1 MGRPSVALEPR
12 RGGGPLQT
20 LRVGIIGC
28 GARGAGRTG
37 AARAHEHWR
46 GYASTGRCRLAA
58 LADIRRENAEAF
70 AAEHVAGQDP
80 EPAIYEDYRAM
91 LAEQRPDVV
100 SICTWTA
107 LHPEMV
113 AAAVASGVR
122 AIHCE
127 KPLAP
132 TWGEARRMVAVA
144 AAAGVPLCF
153 THQRRFEW
161 PFRAARRLLR
171 AGAVGRLLR
180 SEGYCANLFDWGTH
194 WFDMMHFYNDEQPA
208 RWVMGQVDL
217 EGASRVFGTLVE
229 GQGLAVIAF
238 ANGVQGLLQTGRD
251 RPFSE
256 ANRLIGTDGVIEVQM
271 DAEGGG
277 RIPLRLRGRGD
288 ADWQTV
294 EPEPQDQPGRHGP
307 VAAATADLLHC
318 LDHGGEPE
326 LSAARGLRATELIFA
341 TYESSR
347 RRGRVDLPLA
357 IDDSP
362 LAAMAADRG
371 LSV

>member
-1 MGRPSVALEPR
+1 MER
-12 RGGGPLQT
+12 

-28 GARGAGRTG
+28 GSRGAGRTG

-46 GYASTGRCRLAA
+46 GYAATGRCRLAA
-58 LADIRRENAEAF
+58 LTDIRRDNAEAF
-70 AAEHVAGQDP
+70 AAEHAVDG
-80 EPAIYEDYRAM
+80 EPAPAVYEDYRAM
-91 LAEQRPDVV
+91 LSEQRPDVV
-100 SICTWTA
+100 SICTWTG
-107 LHPEMV
+107 LHAEMV
-113 AAAVASGVR
+113 EAAVASGAG

-132 TWGEARRMVAVA
+132 TWGEARRMVARA
-144 AAAGVPLCF
+144 SEAGVPLIF

-171 AGAVGRLLR
+171 DGAIGRLVR
-180 SEGYCANLFDWGTH
+180 IEGYCANLFDWGTH

-208 RWVMGQVDL
+208 RWVIGQVDL
-217 EGASRVFGTLVE
+217 QGAARVFGALVE
-229 GQGLAVIAF
+229 GQGLSVIGF

-256 ANRLIGTDGVIEVQM
+256 ANRLIGTDGVIEVYM

-288 ADWQTV
+288 ATWQEV
-294 EPEPQDQPGRHGP
+294 APQPQDQPGPHGP

-318 LDHGGEPE
+318 LEQGGEPE

-347 RRGRVDLPLA
+347 GRGRVDLPLSV
-357 IDDSP
+357 DDSP